1 MKHKLLIDEIQP
13 FISDYLLIGRKQ
25 ESWEIKKVI
34 IEDLNLEAIFDMNS
48 SYKSSHDQN
57 QFHLTIF
64 TVLEVASQLMI
75 IYGHKWLNLAAK
87 NQEGWMIESKTRSR
101 NIIRATDNIEVKMS
115 VKQIKK
121 YKNNLFCNANFVFSD
136 NQGGIFEV
144 DLKGFLS

>member
-1 MKHKLLIDEIQP
+1 
-13 FISDYLLIGRKQ
+13 
-25 ESWEIKKVI
+25 
-34 IEDLNLEAIFDMNS
+34 
-48 SYKSSHDQN
+48 
-57 QFHLTIF
+57 
-64 TVLEVASQLMI
+64 MI

-101 NIIRATDNIEVKMS
+101 NVIRGTDNIVVKMR

-144 DLKGFLS
+144 DLKALMA